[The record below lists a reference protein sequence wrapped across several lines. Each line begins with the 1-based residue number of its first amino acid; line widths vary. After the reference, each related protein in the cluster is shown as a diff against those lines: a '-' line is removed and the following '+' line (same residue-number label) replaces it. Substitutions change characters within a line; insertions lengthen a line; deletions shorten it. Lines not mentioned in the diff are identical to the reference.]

1 MRIRRHQ
8 SDFEGC
14 GLPSVLENPMS
25 GADSRIGASKNNNV
39 LHLSR
44 GKTQIGRFLKVTC
57 SDEVKDGAEAL
68 LKKAKHCRSREED
81 FEAGSTI

>member
-14 GLPSVLENPMS
+14 GLPNVLEKPMS
-25 GADSRIGASKNNNV
+25 GADSRVGASKNNNV

-44 GKTQIGRFLKVTC
+44 GKTQIGRFLKIIC
-57 SDEVKDGAEAL
+57 SDEVKDGSEVL
-68 LKKAKHCRSREED
+68 LKKAKHCRCREED
-81 FEAGSTI
+81 FDVGSTM